1 MAALKA
7 AVAFMLETDQQNRSS
22 FAELMPQML
31 EVQLFYVLIMQG
43 LYRNISALINKRLM
57 VILRA

>member
-7 AVAFMLETDQQNRSS
+7 AVAFMLETDQQNRAS

-31 EVQLFYVLIMQG
+31 EVHLSTYL
-43 LYRNISALINKRLM
+43 LC
-57 VILRA
+57 RAYI

>member
-7 AVAFMLETDQQNRSS
+7 AVAFMLETDQQNRSA

-31 EVQLFYVLIMQG
+31 EVQIIHIMITQNLYIEIYVH
-43 LYRNISALINKRLM
+43 
-57 VILRA
+57 

>member
-31 EVQLFYVLIMQG
+31 EVQLFT
-43 LYRNISALINKRLM
+43 
-57 VILRA
+57 